1 MGRDLIRILSLSLLL
16 SLLGAMLLSAEQDGP
31 GVFAEIIDVRV
42 VNIEAVVTDKDGVR
56 ISGLGPEDFE
66 LKVDGEEIPVT
77 YFTEVLGGTAVARGQ
92 AGATSGLPSLQPGE
106 PVETSYLVFIDDFFS
121 IQRDRDRVLE
131 ALAEDLPLMTPGDRF
146 AIVAYDGRRLEML
159 SSWTQ
164 SAPEVERVLKEAK
177 RRPTRGL
184 QRVLEQRTFRRNLAD
199 TRALTGGDRFGTIDG
214 NLGVE
219 EERYAQE
226 LSSQVERVVSAAAAT
241 LRGFASPPGRK
252 VMLLLSGGWPYLPLE
267 FAIGSRDRIF
277 FERGIAAGPELFQPL
292 TDTANRLGYTL
303 YPVDVPGL
311 DNEIGD
317 IEFNRSSSTTGR
329 AGTAT
334 NAGDA
339 LGFTREQI
347 LHSSLTHLARE
358 TGGQALLNSRRLD
371 SLPKVAE
378 DTRSYYWL
386 GFSPPWQGDDQ
397 VHDVRIRM
405 RQKGLKIRSRESFRD
420 LSRSSQ
426 ITNMVESAMLFGN
439 SPSALPLALE
449 FGKPKRAGIGKV
461 TLPLN
466 IQFPA
471 KEVIL
476 LPTADGYSAQLEL
489 RIAAINKYG
498 ERSDIPVSI
507 IAVERADPPD
517 ENLVL
522 SFSTQLKVRKGEHD
536 VVVSIYDPAS
546 GALLSSR
553 KTIHP

>member
-1 MGRDLIRILSLSLLL
+1 MIRGLIRVSGLFPFLAF
-16 SLLGAMLLSAEQDGP
+16 GAAAGLPAQQDGP
-31 GVFAEIIDVRV
+31 GVFSEILDVRV
-42 VNIEAVVTDKDGVR
+42 VNIEAVVTDRDGVR
-56 ISGLGPEDFE
+56 VSGLGPEDFE
-66 LKVDGEEIPVT
+66 LKVDGEEIPIT
-77 YFTEVLGGTAVARGQ
+77 YFTEVLGGTAVARGE
-92 AGATSGLPSLQPGE
+92 GSATSGLPSLQPGE
-106 PVETSYLVFIDDFFS
+106 PVETSYLVFIDEFFA
-121 IQRDRDRVLE
+121 IQRDRDRVLDS
-131 ALAEDLPLMTPGDRF
+131 LAEDLPLLTPGDRI
-146 AIVAYDGRRLEML
+146 AVVAYDGRRLEML

-177 RRPTRGL
+177 RRPAKGL
-184 QRVLEQRTFRRNLAD
+184 QRVLEQRTFRRHLAD
-199 TRALTGGDRFGTIDG
+199 TRALTGGDRFGTINS

-219 EERYAQE
+219 EERYAEE
-226 LSSQVERVVSAAAAT
+226 LSSQVERAVSAAAAT

-277 FERGIAAGPELFQPL
+277 FERGIPAGPELFQPL

-303 YPVDVPGL
+303 YPVDLPGL
-311 DNEIGD
+311 DSETGD
-317 IEFNRSSSTTGR
+317 IEFDRVDSSTNI
-329 AGTAT
+329 A
-334 NAGDA
+334 DA
-339 LGFTREQI
+339 LGFAREQNI
-347 LHSSLTHLARE
+347 HSSLTHLARE
-358 TGGQALLNSRRLD
+358 TGGRALLNARRLD

-405 RQKGLKIRSRESFRD
+405 RRKGLKIRTRESFRD

-439 SPSALPLALE
+439 SPSALPLDLE

-461 TLPLN
+461 TLPLT

-471 KEVIL
+471 KEVVL
-476 LPTADGYSAQLEL
+476 LPTAEGYAAQLEL
-489 RIAAINKYG
+489 RIAAINKEG
-498 ERSDIPVSI
+498 ERSDIPVGLL
-507 IAVERADPPD
+507 AVQRD
-517 ENLVL
+517 EPAAEDLLL

-536 VVVSIYDPAS
+536 VVVSIYDPAG
-546 GALLSSR
+546 GALLSAR